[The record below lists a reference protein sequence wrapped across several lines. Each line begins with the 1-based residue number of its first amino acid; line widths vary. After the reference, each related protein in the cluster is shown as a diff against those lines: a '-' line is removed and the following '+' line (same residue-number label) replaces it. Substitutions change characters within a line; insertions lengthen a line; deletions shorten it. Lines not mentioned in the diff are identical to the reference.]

1 MHSRKLASPAR
12 SRRLVAPAALLL
24 AACCPLWSSASLNA
38 QVAQTAAE
46 PRDFGL
52 AGARTPEEGLL
63 FGGQPTP
70 EQLAAAAAAG
80 YRVVDLRAAYQLREN
95 LELYGRLE
103 NAFDEEYETI
113 ARYGTPG
120 RGFFVGVRQS
130 F

>member
-1 MHSRKLASPAR
+1 MAR
-12 SRRLVAPAALLL
+12 CTRMYTQTVLRRTLL
-24 AACCPLWSSASLNA
+24 AALCTTTLGSAALA
-38 QVAQTAAE
+38 EAA
-46 PRDFGL
+46 
-52 AGARTPEEGLL
+52 T
-63 FGGQPTP
+63 
-70 EQLAAAAAAG
+70 LAAYSFDDAANTVVVDG
-80 YRVVDLRAAYQLREN
+80 YTVFDLRAAYQLREN